1 MYGIRMYTY
10 SKRVTWLLWSL
21 LVFALAFAVVTT
33 LMAWRGWGPWAVSLG
48 ASAAAFLVPFAI
60 AKYILFNTP
69 MEVGFKCQTSR
80 YSWMVSLIGALVCKD
95 LWHLTDGGL
104 AFWLVSFPVS
114 LLVIPIALWILTRVI
129 SERDKGRFLKPSPSA
144 KTIIVTAVVVATVFA
159 QK

>member
-10 SKRVTWLLWSL
+10 SRRVTWLLWSL
-21 LVFALAFAVVTT
+21 LAFALAFAVVTT
-33 LMAWRGWGPWAVSLG
+33 RMAWHGWGPWAVSLG

-60 AKYILFNTP
+60 AKYIMFNTP

-114 LLVIPIALWILTRVI
+114 YENK
-129 SERDKGRFLKPSPSA
+129 S
-144 KTIIVTAVVVATVFA
+144 
-159 QK
+159 Q